1 MAAQR
6 FIEEETGTYRG
17 HRTHPH
23 NGYYAGNFANVTLG
37 SFGPTR
43 PAQSPSR

>member
-17 HRTHPH
+17 HRIHRH
-23 NGYYAGNFANVTLG
+23 NGYHAGDFANVALA

-43 PAQSPSR
+43 PAPSRWS